1 MGTIAIPHKN
11 MSDEMQTQFRQEGE
25 PAFPVE
31 DKEKDNSA
39 ESSTVEEK
47 KETSTEQTQSSEGE
61 QNSDVNKD
69 AEGEKNLAEHPRWKE
84 REEDWKT
91 RFNDQEVRH
100 TKMLTDLR
108 EEFEAKYGKQGD
120 SQETKTAETTT
131 EIPPWFNGDDQ
142 QWQQFQQWNKGLI
155 NQAKTE
161 LESEQ
166 KSKTE
171 AEQKRITEAT
181 DFFNTEVAAIEAD
194 KTLNPKGEKVDRNKL
209 LKAALDFDLVDS
221 KGRWNYKAAW
231 RFLSNKSS
239 QAQKAIIDEK
249 KQVAGATT
257 SEKGG
262 ETKPAPYVTNKDF
275 EKPGARPW

>member
-1 MGTIAIPHKN
+1 
-11 MSDEMQTQFRQEGE
+11 MSEEQQTQFRQEGQ
-25 PAFPVE
+25 PVFQTE
-31 DKEKDNSA
+31 DKETDTSA
-39 ESSTVEEK
+39 ESSTVEK
-47 KETSTEQTQSSEGE
+47 QTTTEQTQSQEGD
-61 QNSDVNKD
+61 QNSSVDKKVEG
-69 AEGEKNLAEHPRWKE
+69 AENLADHPRWKE

-100 TKMLTDLR
+100 TDMLTKLR
-108 EEFEAKYGKQGD
+108 EEFEAKYGNQGT
-120 SQETKTAETTT
+120 SQEAKTAETSA
-131 EIPPWFNGDDQ
+131 EIPSWFNGDEQ
-142 QWQQFQQWNKGLI
+142 QWQEFQVWNNGLI
-155 NQAKTE
+155 DKAKMAME
-161 LESEQ
+161 QDQ

-171 AEQKRITEAT
+171 ADQKRIDDAT
-181 DFFNTEVAAIEAD
+181 KFFNEEVTSIEAD

-231 RFLSNKSS
+231 RFLNNNSNK
-239 QAQKAIIDEK
+239 AQQAIIDEK

>member
-1 MGTIAIPHKN
+1 MGTIAIPHKH
-11 MSDEMQTQFRQEGE
+11 MSEEQQTQFRQEGE

-31 DKEKDNSA
+31 DTEKDNSA
-39 ESSTVEEK
+39 ESSTV
-47 KETSTEQTQSSEGE
+47 KETDTKETQSQEGE
-61 QNSDVNKD
+61 QNSS
-69 AEGEKNLAEHPRWKE
+69 GEKKDQGAENLADHPRWKE

-91 RFNDQEVRH
+91 RFNDQELRH
-100 TKMLTDLR
+100 SGEIAKLR
-108 EEFEAKYGKQGD
+108 EEFEQKYGKQGN
-120 SQETKTAETTT
+120 SQEEKAAETTT
-131 EIPPWFNGDDQ
+131 EIPSWFNGDEQ
-142 QWQQFQQWNKGLI
+142 QWKEFQIWNNTLI
-155 NQAKTE
+155 DKAKTAVE
-161 LESEQ
+161 TDQ

-171 AEQKRITEAT
+171 AEQKRIADAT

-194 KTLNPKGEKVDRNKL
+194 KTLNPEGLKVDKNKL

-231 RFLSNKSS
+231 RFLNNSANKT
-239 QAQKAIIDEK
+239 QKAIIDEK

-262 ETKPAPYVTNKDF
+262 EVKPAPYTTNKDF